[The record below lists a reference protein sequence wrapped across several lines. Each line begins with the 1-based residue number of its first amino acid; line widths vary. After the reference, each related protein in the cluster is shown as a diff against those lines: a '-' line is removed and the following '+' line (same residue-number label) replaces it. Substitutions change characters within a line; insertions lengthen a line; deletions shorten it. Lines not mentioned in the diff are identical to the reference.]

1 MVSGFANRKE
11 TCAICKYWSEVGA
24 TKFDPKTQRF
34 EYDSCTQ
41 GYCAM
46 KKNKIS
52 GFGRCKSFQK
62 DYRFL

>member
-11 TCAICKYWSEVGA
+11 ICAICKYWSEVGT

-34 EYDSCTQ
+34 EYDSCAR

-46 KKNKIS
+46 KKKNEGGANS
-52 GFGRCKSFQK
+52 CRDFQK
-62 DYRFL
+62 DFRFL